1 VGFLGLICEI
11 LAGALYSSYV
21 LLGTW
26 LAMVAVFV
34 SVLLIRRR
42 QLLRSGRRALL
53 ATEDVFGD
61 LSRLERAS
69 PCELIVRR
77 AHRLEV
83 WSFVLPAVS
92 LTLLLPLTLHLAVGT
107 TFLSMPLAQFNAW
120 ILISLLLVGHAHL
133 TLIILSVVHV
143 LRVRS
148 ELDRGATVGGV
159 RHGFWALLW
168 TVTASTIP
176 GALLLCV
183 PPILVALTGLLFI
196 PWMFH
201 WISRRAEGE
210 RLLLEEHGLMPPF
223 LADARPDAGG

>member
-1 VGFLGLICEI
+1 MGFVGLISEIFLG
-11 LAGALYSSYV
+11 AFYSSYV

-26 LAMVAVFV
+26 LAMAAVFV
-34 SVLLIRRR
+34 IVMLTSRRR
-42 QLLRSGRRALL
+42 LVRYSRRALQS
-53 ATEDVFGD
+53 TEYVFDD

-69 PCELIVRR
+69 PRELVVRR
-77 AHRLEV
+77 AHRLEM
-83 WSFVLPAVS
+83 WSFALPAVS
-92 LTLLLPLTLHLAVGT
+92 LTLLLPLTLHLVVGT
-107 TFLSMPLAQFNAW
+107 TFLCMPLAQFNAW

-133 TLIILSVVHV
+133 TLIILSVMHV

-148 ELDRGATVGGV
+148 ELDRGAAVGGV
-159 RHGFWALLW
+159 SHGFWALLW

-201 WISRRAEGE
+201 WISRRAESE
-210 RLLLEEHGLMPPF
+210 RLLLEEHGLLPP
-223 LADARPDAGG
+223 LGASAEV